1 MCEHS
6 VVQSC
11 LTICDPMDYIL
22 PVSSL
27 HGIFQARILEWVAK
41 PSSRGSSKPWDQ
53 TPVSCVSCIG
63 RKIIYYTT
71 WEALPLLTLLIA
83 DTKLLPLVPNSLFCP
98 LFCKS
103 GAVMFPAHAGAAA
116 SSLLL
121 SPCGHCCT
129 PTAMHLVSSSCSSC
143 GRSRSQVYILM
154 KMNKIPA
161 LWNWNSDS
169 GLFGRQE

>member
-1 MCEHS
+1 MAWCACS
-6 VVQSC
+6 VIQSC
-11 LTICDPMDYIL
+11 LTLCGPTDCSP
-22 PVSSL
+22 PGSSL
-27 HGIFQARILEWVAK
+27 HEIFQARILEWVAK

-143 GRSRSQVYILM
+143 GRSRSQVYRHLI
-154 KMNKIPA
+154 
-161 LWNWNSDS
+161 WV
-169 GLFGRQE
+169 